1 MWEEPAI
8 GNIKYESWPAVAVI
22 NVGIKCTPGRR
33 LKKKTSGFFNDRSRS
48 CPLYDTNV
56 SKLFFDVCAS
66 LTCMLYVSGFGDEIH
81 GSFRPSPPPQIDL
94 WRAAQVLARKC
105 HPKVEIEKN
114 KTGLTTNWRR
124 RFERGPRSARTKST
138 EATAAESWSR

>member
-1 MWEEPAI
+1 MGRASHRKHKVRI
-8 GNIKYESWPAVAVI
+8 LAGRCRN
-22 NVGIKCTPGRR
+22 KCRHQMHAR
-33 LKKKTSGFFNDRSRS
+33 SSFEKKTSGFFNDRSRS

-66 LTCMLYVSGFGDEIH
+66 LTRLYVSGFGDEIH

-105 HPKVEIEKN
+105 HPKVEIEKK